1 MSVRLSVTPGE
12 LAFLA
17 VTLFFCLF
25 VSPVGVLLAGFGAW
39 DRRDDDRPLAFAL
52 LFAFGALGAVLSILP
67 LLTGG

>member
-1 MSVRLSVTPGE
+1 MSARVAVTPGE

-39 DRRDDDRPLAFAL
+39 DRRDHDRPVAFAL
-52 LFAFGALGAVLSILP
+52 LVTFAALGAVLSILP

>member
-1 MSVRLSVTPGE
+1 MSARISVTAGE

-17 VTLFFCLF
+17 VALFFCLF

-39 DRRDDDRPLAFAL
+39 DRRDNDRALAFGL
-52 LFAFGALGAVLSILP
+52 LVAFAALGAVLSILP